1 MKNIQ
6 GFKSFEAVGVPSGL
20 VEISI
25 QLYNKLIESLRKGT
39 YNFEEHEA
47 DPGAYKYP
55 TKHLFFEIHIPMKGY
70 KINDYDIKYVDML
83 VNVDAVNFG
92 EVGSPKGK
100 EKMAGAGYSP
110 KAKIDR
116 KNFKTTFEDKGRVDM
131 KVSFVLGDEG
141 VDDAYDAEYWPN
153 EILQA
158 LEENRTRIISS
169 IGHEMMHA
177 YDMGHVSK
185 GEGHVN
191 SALYQA
197 YNNEKFGIKPIDE
210 FLFYMYYTTRCE
222 SIVRSA
228 EVASSMEAQGIEDSK
243 FYDYLKSNDT
253 YKMLQEVKEWTFD
266 GMINDLTKQIK
277 EIRKMI
283 SQYQDV
289 SSITDEDLIEKLLGL
304 AVHRI
309 NQGSID
315 FLLDRL
321 RGPMLFGVSLIDPD
335 DDATDE
341 EKSEFLNAFV
351 NVARKNVNDPEKY
364 FRIQEKFFHQTA
376 DKLIKKLGKLF
387 SLAKQSDSNPLHAKI
402 NAKVKRNESKII
414 RWNDF
419 GK

>member
-1 MKNIQ
+1 MKNIE
-6 GFKSFEAVGVPSGL
+6 GFKSFEAVGVPTGL

-25 QLYNKLIESLRKGT
+25 QLYNKLIESLRNGT

-47 DPGAYKYP
+47 DPDAYKYP

-92 EVGSPKGK
+92 DDGSPKGK
-100 EKMAGAGYSP
+100 EKVTGAGYSP
-110 KAKIDR
+110 KVKIDR
-116 KNFKTTFEDKGRVDM
+116 KNFKTTFEDNGRVDM
-131 KVSFVLGDEG
+131 RVSLVLGDEG

-158 LEENRTRIISS
+158 FTENRTRIISS
-169 IGHEMMHA
+169 IGHELKHA
-177 YDMGHVSK
+177 YDMGHISK

-197 YNNEKFGIKPIDE
+197 YNNEKFGVKPIDD
-210 FLFYMYYTTRCE
+210 FLYYMYYTTRCE
-222 SIVRSA
+222 SMVRSS

-243 FYDYLKSNDT
+243 FYDYLRSNDT
-253 YKMLQEVKEWTFD
+253 YKMLNEIKEWTFD
-266 GMINDLTKQIK
+266 KMLDDLMMQIK
-277 EIRKMI
+277 EIRNMI

-289 SSITDEDLIEKLLGL
+289 SSLTDKELIEKLLGL

-315 FLLDRL
+315 FLIDRL
-321 RGPMLFGVSLIDPD
+321 RAPSIFGMSLIDPE

-341 EKSEFLNAFV
+341 EKSEFINAFLK
-351 NVARKNVNDPEKY
+351 VAKKNVHNPENYFRMQEKY
-364 FRIQEKFFHQTA
+364 FHKTA
-376 DKLIKKLGKLF
+376 DKLLKKLGKLF
-387 SLAKQSDSNPLHAKI
+387 NLAKQSNSNPLHTKISAKG
-402 NAKVKRNESKII
+402 RNESKII
-414 RWNDF
+414 RWSNF
-419 GK
+419 NK